1 MLKAIAVGIIIYITH
16 PMAVQSGYYPDGLA
30 FGILYAL
37 GVVGVVSI
45 LEKR

>member
-16 PMAVQSGYYPDGLA
+16 PMAVQSGYYPEGLA

-37 GVVGVVSI
+37 GVVGIVS
-45 LEKR
+45 LVDRG

>member
-16 PMAVQSGYYPDGLA
+16 PIAVQSGYYPDGLA

-37 GVVGVVSI
+37 GVVGVVS
-45 LEKR
+45 LVERG

>member
-16 PMAVQSGYYPDGLA
+16 PIAVQSGYYPGGLA

-37 GVVGVVSI
+37 GVLGVVS
-45 LEKR
+45 LVDRG